1 MTTIQIPLPDEVV
14 DDLSLS
20 GQALADL
27 AREALLVQLYA
38 RGELA
43 SGTAAHLLGI
53 SRRTFLDLLGRYG
66 VSIFDEQI
74 DLATEMRHG
83 HI

>member
-1 MTTIQIPLPDEVV
+1 MTTIEIPLPDEVV
-14 DDLSLS
+14 GDLSLS
-20 GQALADL
+20 QAALTAL

-53 SRRTFLDLLGRYG
+53 SRRAFLDLLGRYG
-66 VSIFDEQI
+66 VSIFDDQI
-74 DLATEMRHG
+74 DIQAETRHG
-83 HI
+83 RA